1 MLQWLG
7 LCAFIAGARVRSLI
21 WELRSRKPCG
31 VAKKKIIIIINV
43 KFILMIFVEW
53 NQIQTEVKGM
63 NYEFSSL
70 SLSPDSAT

>member
-1 MLQWLG
+1 
-7 LCAFIAGARVRSLI
+7 
-21 WELRSRKPCG
+21 
-31 VAKKKIIIIINV
+31 
-43 KFILMIFVEW
+43 MIFVEW